1 MVKTLSNAAKTTRWA
16 LVAIALSTFGL
27 ASSAGAQ
34 NIREEVKKGKKPKLT
49 KPPKLTKFVKASY
62 PQDAIDRRIGGK
74 VIMSV
79 TIDKTG
85 KVTKVEVKKT
95 PLPSL
100 GKAAIAAVKQFLFS
114 PAEVDNKPAP
124 VIIRYAY
131 NFVLRKDFEPR
142 LPWWVTGD
150 KPPPKATDVVIG
162 QVREAGN
169 RLPLPGVAVAVMEA
183 GLEVK
188 SDSRGRF
195 SVQDLPPGTYT
206 VQAISLQH
214 KRQVVKITVTE
225 GTQSRIKFYLEP
237 LKKSAYETVVR
248 GKRRQTAVTRVALRG
263 RQLTTVP
270 GTFGDPV
277 RVVENLPGV
286 ARIPYVGGALLIRGA
301 APGDSGTFFDGVR
314 IPLIYHFFGGPS
326 VLNPE
331 FIKRIDYYP
340 GNADSRYGRLTA
352 GVVDVASRN
361 TFADAWHGSFDIN
374 LLNIG
379 LQLQV
384 PLHERVSV
392 TAAIRRSY
400 IDAILPLVFSAADV
414 KATTVVPVYYDYQL
428 RVDVKLSGDDRA
440 SVLFFGSDDDLKLA
454 SNEEDSDFS
463 IDFNSKTTFHR
474 IVGQWRSVFANGK
487 AISRLQPWVGLDLV
501 SFDTTGFNVEIRSR
515 LFGVREDF
523 EYKAARNLRLR
534 AGADVE
540 INIATF
546 EAQIPVLKRYRDPG
560 AASGG
565 FGGGG
570 GGGGGPQQT
579 SLTAET
585 ERFDI
590 TQTIGSVGLYVD
602 AIWNLTPKL
611 TLIPGLR
618 FDLFFYQEDNI
629 KPSLGP
635 RLTLRYDWLEQTTLK
650 AAAGMYSRAPSPGLT
665 NAVTGNPNLQIE
677 NAAHFAIGV
686 EQRLPFYKPLFI
698 DAQLYYLHR
707 YDQAV
712 RNDNSFQVQDQT
724 ARQQRWLNTGR
735 GFSTGLELIIKHDV
749 TRYFYGWIAYT
760 LSLSKQQRVAGGE
773 MVRFAF
779 DQRHILTVVGSVRF
793 GTGWEFGARFRL
805 VTGRPETPVLGG
817 VFDSDG
823 NNYTQNTGEE
833 FSVSRPV
840 FHQLDLRLE
849 KTWLFKLWRLSLYLD
864 VQNVYNASNAEATLY
879 DYRFLESGPL
889 PGLPLLPTFGVKG
902 SF

>member
-1 MVKTLSNAAKTTRWA
+1 MDA
-16 LVAIALSTFGL
+16 LLCRMLPTWRGRCARTGRE
-27 ASSAGAQ
+27 GQ
-34 NIREEVKKGKKPKLT
+34 RQRRNIREEVKKGKKPKLT
-49 KPPKLTKFVKASY
+49 KPPKLLKFVKATY
-62 PQDAIDRRIGGK
+62 PQDAVDRRIGGK

-85 KVTKVEVKKT
+85 KVTKVVVKST

-100 GKAAIAAVKQFLFS
+100 GKAAIAAVKQFVFS

-124 VIIRYAY
+124 VVIRYSY

-150 KPPPKATDVVIG
+150 KPPPKATDVLIG

-183 GLEVK
+183 GIEVK
-188 SDSRGRF
+188 SDNRGRF

-214 KRQVVKITVTE
+214 KRQVVKITVAE

-277 RVVENLPGV
+277 RMVENLPGV
-286 ARIPYVGGALLIRGA
+286 ARIPFVGGALLIRGA

-326 VLNPE
+326 VLNAE

-340 GNADSRYGRLTA
+340 GNADARYGRLTA
-352 GVVDVASRN
+352 GVVDVASRD
-361 TFADAWHGSFDIN
+361 TFAKQWHGSFDIN

-384 PLHERVSV
+384 PITDNISV
-392 TAAIRRSY
+392 TGAVRRSY
-400 IDAILPLVFSAADV
+400 IDAILPLVFKAADV
-414 KATTVVPVYYDYQL
+414 EATTVVPVYYDYQL
-428 RVDVKLSGDDRA
+428 RVDAKLGGDDRL
-440 SVLFFGSDDDLKLA
+440 SVLFFGSDDDLELA
-454 SNEEDSDFS
+454 SNEEDSDFA

-474 IVGQWRSVFANGK
+474 ILVQWKTYFANGK
-487 AISRLQPWVGLDLV
+487 GTSRLQPWVGLDLV

-515 LFGVREDF
+515 LFGLREDL
-523 EYKAARNLRLR
+523 EYKLRRDLRIR
-534 AGADVE
+534 AGADAE

-546 EAQIPVLKRYRDPG
+546 EAQIPVLKRWRDPG
-560 AASGG
+560 APGGG

-570 GGGGGPQQT
+570 GGGGGATQT
-579 SLTAET
+579 NLTSET

-602 AIWNLTPKL
+602 AIWNITPKL
-611 TLIPGLR
+611 QLIPGLR

-629 KPSLGP
+629 KPSLLP
-635 RLTLRYDWLEQTTLK
+635 RMTLRYDAFKDTTFK
-650 AAAGMYSRAPSPGLT
+650 GAAGMYSRAPSPGLT
-665 NAVTGNPNLQIE
+665 NAVTGNPNLQPE

-686 EQRLPFYKPLFI
+686 EQRLPFYKPVFI

-712 RNDNSFQVQDQT
+712 RADNPFQVQGDT
-724 ARQQRWLNTGR
+724 ARNLRWVNSGR

-760 LSLSKQQRVAGGE
+760 LSLAKQQFRSDGE
-773 MVRFAF
+773 LVRFTF
-779 DQRHILTVVGSVRF
+779 DQRHILTLVGSVRF

-805 VTGRPETPVLGG
+805 VSGRPETPVLGG
-817 VFDSDG
+817 VFDADG
-823 NNYTQNTGEE
+823 NNYSQDTGEIN
-833 FSVSRPV
+833 SVSRQV

-864 VQNVYNASNAEATLY
+864 VQNVYNAENPEATLF
-879 DYRFLESGPL
+879 DYRFVQSGPL
-889 PGLPLLPTFGVKG
+889 PGLPLLPTFGVRG